1 MNMDF
6 ALKLGIKGRK
16 EIIVQLKDTAKAYGS
31 GLVEVFATPAMVA
44 LMEVAASD
52 SIQVLLPSG
61 FVTVG
66 TEVNIKHIKATALYK
81 KVWAVSDL
89 LTVEGKKL
97 IFSIEAYDELGKIG
111 FGRHTR
117 YIVDEKKFM
126 SEL

>member
-1 MNMDF
+1 MNMDI
-6 ALKLGIKGRK
+6 ALNPGIKGRK
-16 EIIVQLKDTAKAYGS
+16 EIIVQTTDTAKAYGS
-31 GLVEVFATPAMVA
+31 GLVDVFATPAMVA

-66 TEVNIKHIKATALYK
+66 TEVNIKHIKATALAK
-81 KVWAVSDL
+81 KVWAISEL

-97 IFSIEAYDELGKIG
+97 TFSIEAYDESGKIG

>member
-1 MNMDF
+1 MEFELNPG
-6 ALKLGIKGRK
+6 LKGRI
-16 EIIVQLKDTAKAYGS
+16 EITVQAKDTAKAYGS

-52 SIQVLLPSG
+52 SVQALLPSG
-61 FVTVG
+61 LVTVG
-66 TEVNIKHIKATALYK
+66 TEVNIKHIKATALAK
-81 KVWAVSDL
+81 KVWAVSEL
-89 LTVEGKKL
+89 LTVEGRKL
-97 IFSIEAYDELGKIG
+97 SFLIEAYDESGKIG